1 MDCVEILS
9 HAVREGRC
17 LQNPTLRHPD
27 APFSLGGQF
36 IFEISYRGKTLVVWP
51 DKSVFDDEFR
61 TQVATW
67 QEAEEGCTGRADFL
81 LYKEKKVGLIMSL
94 TDEKLLHSTW
104 KA

>member
-1 MDCVEILS
+1 MRPLNKTK
-9 HAVREGRC
+9 GC
-17 LQNPTLRHPD
+17 LIANFATVP
-27 APFSLGGQF
+27 F